1 MRTTQKAISSKFIWP
16 SMMQKISEF
25 TKVGL
30 HCVGSKDSKVPRTL
44 GGAMHTS
51 ERNPV
56 LHYYVLFINKSKDT
70 MFRQYL
76 LVIKDDFSHCVEL
89 CSPISTDHLILIV
102 VEYVMNF

>member
-30 HCVGSKDSKVPRTL
+30 HCVGSKDSKVPRPLGEQYTL
-44 GGAMHTS
+44 QSVIQFCITMF
-51 ERNPV
+51 
-56 LHYYVLFINKSKDT
+56 LFINKSEDT
-70 MFRQYL
+70 IFRQYL
-76 LVIKDDFSHCVEL
+76 LVIKDDFSHCFEL
-89 CSPISTDHLILIV
+89 CSPISIDHLIV